1 LSAFKT
7 IAEIQDQISLVY
19 VRKDFYINDVRVK
32 CTESDFE
39 FMGGFGEELKQRQL
53 GGIEF
58 PGVPSVNDITD
69 FVLLFNETDA
79 GNTETPFMEM
89 SKLLMKRGVTGFT
102 IQMYGG
108 DSLEHIPAI
117 EKETFVKQTFFRGIM
132 IARQIYEQAR
142 DQKRL
147 TLKSVK
153 RVVQN
158 FVDTA
163 LDETVDHM
171 DLLLLLTELKNWQGY
186 LFNHAVNTS
195 VLSVAFGSVLGI
207 GRLQLR
213 NLGTA
218 AMLADVGNAVLPL
231 SVLDGKGPLDVSQQ
245 KVLEEH
251 PVKAV
256 MLISAFQ
263 YLDASLIE
271 AVIAALYHHRGYK
284 NTGYPKGL
292 KDEVQLYAQIISLC
306 DRYDAMTTPR
316 PWRPQPMTPLQ
327 ALEEIAQLA
336 GTDLDPVLVKAFV
349 NWMGAMPSG
358 SVVMLPDGN
367 MGLVVRPRSRL
378 RERDSVRVQVMS
390 EAAAGEC
397 VAFDS
402 AADLEIVDQMD
413 INTRHKKTAALL
425 AYSPSAVASAQG
437 VS

>member
-1 LSAFKT
+1 M
-7 IAEIQDQISLVY
+7 LV
-19 VRKDFYINDVRVK
+19 
-32 CTESDFE
+32 
-39 FMGGFGEELKQRQL
+39 
-53 GGIEF
+53 
-58 PGVPSVNDITD
+58 DI
-69 FVLLFNETDA
+69 
-79 GNTETPFMEM
+79 
-89 SKLLMKRGVTGFT
+89 
-102 IQMYGG
+102 
-108 DSLEHIPAI
+108 
-117 EKETFVKQTFFRGIM
+117 
-132 IARQIYEQAR
+132 
-142 DQKRL
+142 
-147 TLKSVK
+147 
-153 RVVQN
+153 
-158 FVDTA
+158 
-163 LDETVDHM
+163 
-171 DLLLLLTELKNWQGY
+171 
-186 LFNHAVNTS
+186 
-195 VLSVAFGSVLGI
+195 GS
-207 GRLQLR
+207 
-213 NLGTA
+213 
-218 AMLADVGNAVLPL
+218 AVLPH
-231 SVLDGKGPLDVSQQ
+231 SVLDGKGPLDESQQ
-245 KVLEEH
+245 KVMEEH

-271 AVIAALYHHRGYK
+271 AVIAALHHHRGYKK

-292 KDEVQLYAQIISLC
+292 KDEVQLHAQIISLC

-358 SVVMLPDGN
+358 SVVMLPDGK

-413 INTRHKKTAALL
+413 IKTRHKKTAALL
-425 AYSPSAVASAQG
+425 AYSPSAVASDQG